1 MFNFTKKTMKSNSVV
16 GKHFKL
22 QEEDKAKTITALNK
36 IIGQLETIKKD
47 ISTDNACDDTLT
59 QILSIRGGVASVG
72 RNLVGKGILDC
83 LDKYTKSELELVIK
97 NMFKLD

>member
-1 MFNFTKKTMKSNSVV
+1 MLFQKDKKPKFV

-22 QEEDKAKTITALNK
+22 GDKDKASTLTAINK

-47 ISTDNACDDTLT
+47 VTNDNACDDTLV
-59 QILSIRGGVASVG
+59 QVMAIKGGVSAMG

-83 LDKYTKSELELVIK
+83 IEGYSREELELIIK
-97 NMFKLD
+97 NLFKLD